1 MMFKLAL
8 QTLAAAA
15 GFLLT
20 VGVFWTWLLMLREAL
35 L

>member
-1 MMFKLAL
+1 MFKLAL

-15 GFLLT
+15 GFLLI
-20 VGVFWTWLLMLREAL
+20 VGLFWSWLLMLREVL